1 MKTVENGQF
10 DYGQLNNSVFIVA
23 NLMKNNTSIHVMN
36 PPYTAVGSFGEHRE
50 HGVLVSVAFVH
61 TPTHKYNR
69 ELLA

>member
-1 MKTVENGQF
+1 
-10 DYGQLNNSVFIVA
+10 
-23 NLMKNNTSIHVMN
+23 MKNNTNIHVMN

-50 HGVLVSVAFVH
+50 HGVLVFVAFVH